1 MKKYIQHV
9 IDVASYVLGASIS
22 VLFLKKK
29 EVNLYSFA
37 DNNTKNL
44 KRKSEKI

>member
-22 VLFLKKK
+22 VLKTK